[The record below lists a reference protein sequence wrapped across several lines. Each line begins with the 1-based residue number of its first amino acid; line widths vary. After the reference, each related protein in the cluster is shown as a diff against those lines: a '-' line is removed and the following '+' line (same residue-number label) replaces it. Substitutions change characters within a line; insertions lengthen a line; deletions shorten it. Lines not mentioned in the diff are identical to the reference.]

1 MMFDIQMTTVSEEEF
16 VRDITVFANSSRG
29 DVWTLHKTPY
39 GIIAKQSA
47 ICRFD
52 DQIINRQAQFQYN
65 RKLAR
70 LELWFMFY
78 SRNGRPLRIRE
89 IAEILGTKPE
99 ENDAIVIE
107 LSTHPTLHI
116 PYYKLYKNPDDSSDL
131 IAALPACHVDNYI
144 VKWIAA
150 FGAEAGLAPVSKE
163 ANSETNSSC
172 NQSTTSTEDS

>member
-1 MMFDIQMTTVSEEEF
+1 MTELTEERYIRDLSTF
-16 VRDITVFANSSRG
+16 VNSSRG
-29 DVWTLHKTPY
+29 DVWTLNKTPY
-39 GIIAKQSA
+39 GITAKQSA

-52 DQIINRQAQFQYN
+52 DQVINRQAQFQFN

-78 SRNGRPLRIRE
+78 CRNGRPLRVRQ

-107 LSTHPTLHI
+107 LSTHPTLQI
-116 PYYKLYKNPDDSSDL
+116 PYYKLYKNPDDASDL
-131 IAALPACHVDNYI
+131 IGEIPIRDNYI
-144 VKWIAA
+144 LRWINA
-150 FGAEAGLAPVSKE
+150 FGAEAGLGTKCNKE
-163 ANSETNSSC
+163 TYSECNSSC

>member
-1 MMFDIQMTTVSEEEF
+1 MSEVFTEERYI
-16 VRDITVFANSSRG
+16 RDIATFANSSKG
-29 DVWTLHKTPY
+29 DVWTLNKTPF
-39 GIIAKQSA
+39 GITAKQSA

-78 SRNGRPLRIRE
+78 CRNSGRPLRIRE

-107 LSTHPTLHI
+107 LSTHPTLRI
-116 PYYKLYKNPDDSSDL
+116 PYYKLYKNPDDSGDA
-131 IAALPACHVDNYI
+131 IGIVPPGENY
-144 VKWIAA
+144 VERWISA
-150 FGAEAGLAPVSKE
+150 FGAEAGLTPNLPKGSY
-163 ANSETNSSC
+163 SECNSSC